1 MRSEF
6 NNLTVEIAMNLIYKP
21 LKYLF
26 IASVI
31 LGLIEVLYINRIINF
46 HSGTFS
52 DLNPVS
58 EMTAK
63 KDLPVILVLG
73 DEVSANPDS
82 YVAML
87 RAKHPGYKII
97 NGAVPNSGIIEMEN
111 FGEKLIK
118 EHNPDILI
126 FQVNPAND
134 LYDIR
139 KGTDRSEAGL
149 LSGITNSIT
158 DNFKFLD
165 YISYKLSNSAND
177 LAGQSFDG
185 LEPENIAYA
194 EKINIKALG
203 PGSYERQ
210 KGLTENSTLL
220 KTMRQTDMETLLS
233 RMNNLFCKMKN
244 GSKVFVLVTPHCSW
258 IDKYYMDNMSL
269 AGVELTE
276 DFIKFPG
283 IYPFV
288 KALSDYTYSNQKVKV
303 VDPTLMLRHFDS
315 TSKRLYKLRSNTL
328 NRNGHEVLCSTIS
341 GFITLSI

>member
-1 MRSEF
+1 
-6 NNLTVEIAMNLIYKP
+6 MNLIYKP
-21 LKYLF
+21 LKYLL
-26 IASVI
+26 IATTI

-46 HSGTFS
+46 HAGTFS

-82 YVAML
+82 YVSML
-87 RAKHPGYKII
+87 RVKHPGYKIV
-97 NGAVPNSGIIEMEN
+97 NGAVPNAGIIEMEN
-111 FGEKLIK
+111 FGEELIE

-139 KGTDRSEAGL
+139 KGTDRSEAGI

-165 YISYKLSNSAND
+165 YISYKISNSANN
-177 LAGQSFDG
+177 LSGQSFDG
-185 LEPENIAYA
+185 LEPENIVYA

-203 PGSYERQ
+203 PASYERQ
-210 KGLTENSTLL
+210 TGLTENSTLL
-220 KTMRQTDMETLLS
+220 KTMRQTDMETMLT

-258 IDKYYMDNMSL
+258 IDKYYMDNMNL
-269 AGVELTE
+269 AGVNLSD
-276 DFIKFPG
+276 DFVKFSG

-288 KALSDYTYSNQKVKV
+288 KALNDFSFSNQKVKV
-303 VDPTLMLRHFDS
+303 VDPTTMLRHFDS
-315 TSKRLYKLRSNTL
+315 PVKRLYKSRTNTL

-341 GFITLSI
+341 GFIKLSI

>member
-1 MRSEF
+1 
-6 NNLTVEIAMNLIYKP
+6 MNLIYKP
-21 LKYLF
+21 LKYL
-26 IASVI
+26 IVATMI
-31 LGLIEVLYINRIINF
+31 LGLVEVLYINRIINF

-52 DLNPVS
+52 DLNPAS

-63 KDLPVILVLG
+63 QNLPVILVLG

-82 YVAML
+82 YVSML

-97 NGAVPNSGIIEMEN
+97 NGAVPNAGIIEMEN
-111 FGEKLIK
+111 FGEKLIL

-139 KGTDRSEAGL
+139 KGTDKSEAGI

-165 YISYKLSNSAND
+165 YLSYKILNSAND
-177 LAGQSFDG
+177 LSGQSFDG

-194 EKINIKALG
+194 ERINIKELG

-210 KGLTENSTLL
+210 AGLTENSTLL
-220 KTMRQTDMETLLS
+220 KAMRQTDMETLLS

-269 AGVELTE
+269 AGVDLTE
-276 DFIKFPG
+276 DFIKFSG

-288 KALSDYTYSNQKVKV
+288 KALNDYSFSNQKVRT
-303 VDPTLMLRHFDS
+303 VDPTSMLRHFDS
-315 TSKRLYKLRSNTL
+315 PSKRLYKSKSNTL
-328 NRNGHEVLCSTIS
+328 NRYGHEVVCSTIS
-341 GFITLSI
+341 GFIKLSI